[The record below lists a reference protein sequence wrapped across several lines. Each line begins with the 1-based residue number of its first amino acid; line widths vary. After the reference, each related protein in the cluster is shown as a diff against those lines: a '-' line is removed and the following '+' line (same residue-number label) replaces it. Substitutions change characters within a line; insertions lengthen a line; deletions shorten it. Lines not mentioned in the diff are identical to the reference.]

1 MKSIALKLWMAMMAL
16 VMVVLF
22 LLWFFQIVFLE
33 QFYTQIRIS
42 NVEKSGIEIAKV
54 LAAGNQIEFQ
64 DKLDEFTYNNNLTAE
79 LVDLQHNILYFSGA
93 AGMSGQ
99 MPMMRNNLRNEVYN
113 KVFKGQIVSAPMTHP
128 RFGSSFMIIGI
139 PVKLDG
145 KVQGGILINL
155 PLASVK
161 DTADILKVQL
171 LYITIILLVTSVV
184 IAFLLSRT
192 FTRPILD
199 ITKVAMTMA
208 AGNLTTRIHLKRR
221 DEIGR
226 LGETINHMG
235 QELSKVEQLRKDLI
249 ANVSHELR
257 TPLSLIKG
265 YAETIKDVS
274 GDSLEK
280 REKHL
285 DIIIDETNRLSDMVQ
300 EILEF
305 SQMQAGYVDLNI
317 QQFKINDTLE
327 RIYKK
332 FEILGAKTGIRIVLK
347 VEGEAFVEGDEAKIE
362 QVLYNLLNNAFN
374 HSAKDGEITLGFT
387 EGQEK
392 IRVQVADAGEGIPE
406 NQIPYI
412 WDRFYKVDKS
422 GNRKKSGTGL
432 GLAIVKNILEAH
444 RCSYGV
450 ESKEGLGTRFWFE
463 LKK

>member
-406 NQIPYI
+406 NEIPYI